1 MRDPERQVG
10 VPQPG
15 GGGGGQAG
23 FPSGT
28 DEPEQRQEMEEE
40 VTCRTFGL
48 VTGRAGSCPSRCLHK
63 SVRVTGGG
71 LRKEE
76 INTVRGSGFASGKG
90 GQNSVNFWEED
101 RKLKG
106 LP

>member
-1 MRDPERQVG
+1 MGAARL
-10 VPQPG
+10 
-15 GGGGGQAG
+15 G

-40 VTCRTFGL
+40 VACGAFGL

-71 LRKEE
+71 LRK
-76 INTVRGSGFASGKG
+76 
-90 GQNSVNFWEED
+90 
-101 RKLKG
+101 RK
-106 LP
+106 